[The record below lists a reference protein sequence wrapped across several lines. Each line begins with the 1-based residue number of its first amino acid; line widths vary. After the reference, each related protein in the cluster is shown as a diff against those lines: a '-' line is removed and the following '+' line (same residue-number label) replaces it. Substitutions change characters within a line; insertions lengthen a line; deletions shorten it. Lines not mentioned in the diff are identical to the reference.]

1 MEELINSLKRAL
13 AETFTLYLKAHY
25 YHWNVEGPDFQQFH
39 DFFGS
44 FYEEV
49 YGAVDPMAEEIR
61 ALDAYAPGSFGRM
74 LELSS
79 IKGDDSIPAA
89 LEMVNRLFQDNV
101 VLLDT
106 LKKTRDMA
114 DAAGENGLV
123 NFLEDRIDQHK
134 KHQWMLRAYLKR
146 V

>member
-1 MEELINSLKRAL
+1 MEELINLMKKSL

-39 DFFGS
+39 SFFGD

-49 YGAVDPMAEEIR
+49 QGAIDPMAEEIR
-61 ALDAYAPGSFGRM
+61 ALNAYAPGSFDRYI
-74 LELSS
+74 ELSS
-79 IKGDDSIPAA
+79 LKGDDTIPAA
-89 LEMVNRLFQDNV
+89 LEMVSRLYADNAM
-101 VLLDT
+101 LLAT
-106 LKKTRDMA
+106 LKTTRDKA
-114 DAAGENGLV
+114 DEAGENGLV
-123 NFLEDRIDQHK
+123 NFLEDRLDQHK